1 MKRISILLLAL
12 AAAASTQ
19 ARAEVSQPF
28 TVAETGKSF
37 AALGQAVKA
46 IGGGTGTI
54 IIRPGTYRQCAVQ
67 AAGNITF
74 KAAIPAQVI
83 FDRSLCE
90 GKAAL
95 VLRGNSAV
103 VDGIIFQGMFVPDG
117 NGAGIRLEKGN
128 LKVTRS
134 IFRDSEQGI
143 LTSNDKAGAIIIDQ
157 STFSG
162 LGRCDRGLSCAHSIY
177 IGHYGSLTVT
187 RSRFEKGRGGHYVKC
202 RSGRA
207 TIKNN
212 AFDDSK
218 GSGTTYMIDL
228 SGGASGSISS
238 NIFLQ
243 GANKDNGSAFIT
255 IAPEGRVYSSSGLS
269 IANNDASLAT
279 GIRRS
284 VAFVA
289 NWSEDKI
296 NLGANRLGR
305 GLRPYE
311 KR

>member
-1 MKRISILLLAL
+1 M
-12 AAAASTQ
+12 
-19 ARAEVSQPF
+19 
-28 TVAETGKSF
+28 
-37 AALGQAVKA
+37 KA

-74 KAAIPAQVI
+74 KAAIAGKVI
-83 FDRSLCE
+83 FDRTICE
-90 GKAAL
+90 SKAAL

-117 NGAGIRLEKGN
+117 NGAGVRLEKGN

-143 LTSNDKAGAIIIDQ
+143 LTGNDKAGAISIDQ
-157 STFSG
+157 TTFSG

-207 TIKNN
+207 TIKSN

-228 SGGASGSISS
+228 SGGATGSI
-238 NIFLQ
+238 
-243 GANKDNGSAFIT
+243 KRRRT
-255 IAPEGRVYSSSGLS
+255 IPHSRPSCEGRSQREQMS
-269 IANNDASLAT
+269 
-279 GIRRS
+279 
-284 VAFVA
+284 
-289 NWSEDKI
+289 
-296 NLGANRLGR
+296 
-305 GLRPYE
+305 
-311 KR
+311 